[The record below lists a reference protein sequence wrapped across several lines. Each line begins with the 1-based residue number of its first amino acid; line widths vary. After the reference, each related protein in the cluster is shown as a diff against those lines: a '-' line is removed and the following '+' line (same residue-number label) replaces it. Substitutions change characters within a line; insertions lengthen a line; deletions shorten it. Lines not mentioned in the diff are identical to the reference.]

1 MIIIIGCTKSKAFDE
16 APAYLM
22 YSSDLFKKRL
32 AYKKKFYKND
42 KLLILSAHYGLI
54 SPKTIIKRYDSY
66 LPKMGKKERLELKKL
81 IKKEIKDL
89 NLNPNE
95 ECTVLAGKDY
105 VNLISDLLNITSTES
120 ELVIKELNLKF
131 NKLGNVKQFY
141 KKVLL
146 N

>member
-1 MIIIIGCTKSKAFDE
+1 MIIIIGCTKNKAFDE

-22 YSSDLFKKRL
+22 YSSPIFKGRL

-42 KLLILSAHYGLI
+42 KLLILSSHYGLI
-54 SPKTIIKRYDSY
+54 TPETVIKRYDSY
-66 LPKMGKKERLELKKL
+66 LPKMKKKERLELKEL

-105 VNLISDLLNITSTES
+105 ANLISDLLNVTLTES

-131 NKLGNVKQFY
+131 NRIGKVKHFY